1 MYSKLAYHLFMV
13 ELLYDFSKIA
23 QQVVG
28 SSSRKQKAVQEND
41 EDLDFEENIDLESE
55 EEEIMINFET
65 FDGEEGEGDTPLPY
79 DNNDDDYV
87 GIGEDDQSLNVVR
100 TCVGI
105 LRGSIGM
112 RFGIFLQF

>member
-1 MYSKLAYHLFMV
+1 MYTRRKKQRLRGLECRMYTRRKKQKTTSAAAAETSKKQAM
-13 ELLYDFSKIA
+13 
-23 QQVVG
+23 VVG
-28 SSSRKQKAVQEND
+28 SSSRKQKAIQEND

-87 GIGEDDQSLNVVR
+87 GIGEDD
-100 TCVGI
+100 
-105 LRGSIGM
+105 
-112 RFGIFLQF
+112 